1 MQRKMIQQIATVA
14 MIATLFAGCSYGP
27 PMGDVRGNVT
37 VNGQPLEEGS
47 IRFIPV
53 DGETQTTGGI
63 ITNGSFQVEVPVAKQ
78 RVEIMANVIDQDKTP
93 PNPTDDQIVM
103 KALVPK
109 RYNFESELM
118 LDVVPGLNEPVYN
131 LSNP

>member
-1 MQRKMIQQIATVA
+1 MHRNQIQQFALVA
-14 MIATLFAGCSYGP
+14 AFAMMFAGCSYGP
-27 PMGDVRGNVT
+27 PMGDVHGKVT
-37 VNGQPLEEGS
+37 VNGQPLTEGS

-53 DGETQTTGGI
+53 DGETQSTGGI
-63 ITNGSFQVEVPVAKQ
+63 ITNGEFQVEVPVAKQ
-78 RVEIMANVIDQDKTP
+78 RVEIMAHVIDKEKTP

-109 RYNFESELM
+109 RYNFESELT
-118 LDVVPGLNEPVYN
+118 LDVVEGLNEPVYN

>member
-1 MQRKMIQQIATVA
+1 MQRKMIQQIASVA
-14 MIATLFAGCSYGP
+14 VFATLFAGCSYGP
-27 PMGDVRGNVT
+27 PMGDVQGTVT

-78 RVEIMANVIDQDKTP
+78 RVEIMANVIDKEKTP

-103 KALVPK
+103 KTLVPK
-109 RYNFESELM
+109 RYNFESELI
-118 LDVVPGLNEPVYN
+118 LDVVPGLNEPIYN

>member
-1 MQRKMIQQIATVA
+1 MQRNMLQQLACVA
-14 MIATLFAGCSYGP
+14 GFATLFAGCSHGP
-27 PMGDVRGNVT
+27 PMGDVHGKVT
-37 VNGQPLEEGS
+37 VNGQPLAEGS

-53 DGETQTTGGI
+53 DGEVQSTGGI
-63 ITNGSFQVEVPVAKQ
+63 ITNGSFQVEVPVARQ
-78 RVEIMANVIDQDKTP
+78 RVEIMANVIDKAKTP

-109 RYNFESELM
+109 RYNFDSELI

-131 LSNP
+131 LSDP